1 MANKISDKDVL
12 QLFTGLKTA
21 EENYPQDMIKSRRDK
36 FAMQASTMAL
46 LIKSGGNGAAST
58 GAGQGTAASSAT
70 STGTTG
76 LGVSIGTVLE
86 TALVIAIA
94 VEAGVAAYAYRNNI
108 ADFFNSTFSPKVE
121 QITNPTDG
129 SSPALTAGDDTQTE
143 TPDPTSTAT
152 PVTTVTETATPPGFI
167 DPTPPSD
174 NNGDSQVAST
184 PAPTDNNGLHLGQTK
199 QPTKQPK
206 NNDSNNEPKDKK
218 K

>member
-12 QLFTGLKTA
+12 QLFTSLKTA
-21 EENYPQDMIKSRRDK
+21 EANYPQDMIKSRRDK
-36 FAMQASTMAL
+36 FAMQASAMAI
-46 LIKSGGNGAAST
+46 LIKAGGNGTAST
-58 GAGQGTAASSAT
+58 GASQGVTAATSS
-70 STGTTG
+70 STIG

-174 NNGDSQVAST
+174 NNNNGESQVAST
-184 PAPTDNNGLHLGQTK
+184 SAPTDNNGLHLGQTK
-199 QPTKQPK
+199 QPTKQP
-206 NNDSNNEPKDKK
+206 NNNNNNESKDKK